1 MLTFLMM
8 TMVFAVTPGPAMV
21 YTVNQAIAEGKR
33 AGLKA
38 ALGIHLAS
46 YFHIISAAT
55 GLALLIQKSP
65 QIYFWIQL
73 LGCGYLIGLGLV
85 TLIRKPHKEPQPSV
99 DVEKKR
105 WLSNAFVVELFN
117 PKSALFFLS
126 FLPQF
131 THVFPT
137 VPVWLQI
144 LIFGSL
150 ANVMFS
156 LSELALVLLSQK
168 LHASLRGSP
177 ELGGL
182 AYRMSGA
189 VLILVGSHL
198 AFAPI

>member
-1 MLTFLMM
+1 MLAFLMM
-8 TMVFAVTPGPAMV
+8 AMVFAVTPGPAMV
-21 YTVNQAIAEGKR
+21 YTVNQAIAEGKV

-46 YFHIISAAT
+46 YFHIVAAAT
-55 GLALLIQKSP
+55 GLALLIKDSP
-65 QIYFWIQL
+65 RIYVLIQL

-85 TLIRKPHKEPQPSV
+85 TLIRKPQKEPRLSGA
-99 DVEKKR
+99 VENKR

-131 THVFPT
+131 THVYPA
-137 VPVWLQI
+137 VPAWLQI
-144 LIFGSL
+144 LIFGAL

-156 LSELALVLLSQK
+156 LSELALVLFSQK
-168 LHASLRGSP
+168 IHASLQGSP
-177 ELGGL
+177 ELGRL
-182 AYRMSGA
+182 TYRMSGA

-198 AFAPI
+198 AFAPL